1 MNWDAISAIGELI
14 GAAAVVIS
22 LIYLATQIRQNTRQI
37 ASNIEATQLAAF
49 ERNIE
54 SGNRT
59 RELMLVHPELIELY
73 MRGRK
78 SYLNLIPQDRSRFAL
93 LVRNIFSETQ
103 GAYMRQSLV
112 KHDPEGFDG
121 LAKVVD
127 SLISARGVQE
137 FLQSFEPDWRPEFK
151 QFVHARLELKDAE
164 TRQG

>member
-78 SYLNLIPQDRSRFAL
+78 SYLNLSPQDKSSFAL
-93 LVRNIFSETQ
+93 LIRNIFS
-103 GAYMRQSLV
+103 
-112 KHDPEGFDG
+112 
-121 LAKVVD
+121 
-127 SLISARGVQE
+127 
-137 FLQSFEPDWRPEFK
+137 
-151 QFVHARLELKDAE
+151 
-164 TRQG
+164 